1 MALLVPFE
9 VRTVTLPER
18 IFVGTRNLIMVFD
31 QLSNQEEGITTEPI
45 RIVLLPRDEP
55 KLIPVTV
62 TT

>member
-1 MALLVPFE
+1 MALLVPSE

-18 IFVGTRNLIMVFD
+18 IFVGTRNLMRVFD
-31 QLSNQEEGITTEPI
+31 QLANEEEGITTEPI

-55 KLIPVTV
+55 KLLPVTV

>member
-1 MALLVPFE
+1 M
-9 VRTVTLPER
+9 TLPER

-31 QLSNQEEGITTEPI
+31 QLANEEIDCEPI
-45 RIVLLPRDEP
+45 RTELLPRDEP

>member
-18 IFVGTRNLIMVFD
+18 IFVGTRTLIMVFD
-31 QLSNQEEGITTEPI
+31 QAVNEEEGITTEPSHT
-45 RIVLLPRDEP
+45 VLLPRDEP
-55 KLIPVTV
+55 KLIPVIV